1 MSKKTAGAS
10 DYTNPNLIPMIDIMF
25 LLLLFFMLGA
35 DMGQRELEEVMLPKA
50 SSMKEDKENKE
61 KDKNKLTINVYH
73 RYEVKCVAYAKN
85 DVCRDDAHW
94 RTGIKGKDYS
104 EPEKLGGYLKK
115 EADATRGLDPKNPQ
129 VSELKVQIRADAS
142 APYGLAQRAMNTC
155 AKAGIYKVEV
165 GASRPAGEDKKKRG

>member
-1 MSKKTAGAS
+1 MARKMAAS
-10 DYTNPNLIPMIDIMF
+10 EHVNPNLIPMIDIMF

-73 RYEVKCVAYAKN
+73 RYEVKCQAYLKGQ
-85 DVCRDDAHW
+85 VCRDDAHW
-94 RTGIKGKDYS
+94 RTGIRGKDYS

-115 EADATRGLDPKNPQ
+115 EADATRGTDPKNPQ

-165 GASRPAGEDKKKRG
+165 GAARPATDKRKG